1 MDPSH
6 DEDNAAKLL
15 AGRWYSTEELAKPD
29 SRGTPGAQTAHGPT
43 SGTLVGDESAVSE
56 SSDGGLDIV
65 ASGVAGGASS
75 CATAGE
81 SSCATTGGAGCAT
94 TGACGTPAAVTEGPP
109 LPFVTDGTGPG
120 ADGVGTTP
128 VWYACV
134 HHSTSAT

>member
-29 SRGTPGAQTAHGPT
+29 SHGPT
-43 SGTLVGDESAVSE
+43 SGTLVGDESVVSE

-65 ASGVAGGASS
+65 AGGVAGGASS
-75 CATAGE
+75 CATTGE

-94 TGACGTPAAVTEGPP
+94 TGACGTPAVVTEGPP

-134 HHSTSAT
+134 HHSTLAT